1 MKSEYHDIWEK
12 LDALKQQPLITE
24 EALLHNQNQTMD
36 RIASLPT
43 DKTIHLSFT
52 YKQKITALLA
62 AACLAGGL
70 WLLLQP
76 ASMKQS
82 AAENQPMVFSTM
94 PPDTISETQI
104 AETSEQKNP
113 LVTDEGNMPPLQ
125 KGSDSLEN
133 IWSSLTAEEMEIYLI
148 ENDEF

>member
-24 EALLHNQNQTMD
+24 EALQHNQNQTMD
-36 RIASLPT
+36 RVASLSSE
-43 DKTIHLSFT
+43 KIIHHSFT
-52 YKQKITALLA
+52 YKQKIMALLA
-62 AACLAGGL
+62 AACLAGGF

-76 ASMKQS
+76 ASMNQS
-82 AAENQPMVFSTM
+82 AAENQPMTFSTM
-94 PPDTISETQI
+94 QPDTISETQI

-125 KGSDSLEN
+125 KGSESLEN
-133 IWSSLTAEEMEIYLI
+133 NWSSLTAEEMEIYLI

>member
-1 MKSEYHDIWEK
+1 MKREYHDIWEK

-36 RIASLPT
+36 RIASLSSE
-43 DKTIHLSFT
+43 KIIHHSFT

-76 ASMKQS
+76 ASMDQS
-82 AAENQPMVFSTM
+82 AAENQPMAFSTM
-94 PPDTISETQI
+94 PPDTISETHI